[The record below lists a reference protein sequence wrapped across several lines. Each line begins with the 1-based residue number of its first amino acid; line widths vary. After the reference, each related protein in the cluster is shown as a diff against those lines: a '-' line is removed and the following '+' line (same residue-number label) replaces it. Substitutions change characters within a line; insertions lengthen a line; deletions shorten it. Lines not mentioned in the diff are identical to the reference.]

1 MRNPQAVSNF
11 YEENL
16 NNFRSEIHA
25 TIPSVSKRVS
35 TGPILL
41 SRISSFPPR
50 SIYGREW
57 FLQITLMIVM
67 VQHPSASQFV
77 RCSAKGH
84 TLIQALHP
92 SFSNRDPI
100 IQQNLHFHHQID
112 RIRCNPTTPRP
123 HIDIFQSEAD
133 CCWFN
138 SFASYYIKNGTQSAS
153 ISIKKNKKEGS
164 IFFIQKHNRTGWPNR
179 RF

>member
-92 SFSNRDPI
+92 SFSNRLQSYNKI
-100 IQQNLHFHHQID
+100 FIF
-112 RIRCNPTTPRP
+112 TTKSTALDAIPQHP
-123 HIDIFQSEAD
+123 GH
-133 CCWFN
+133 
-138 SFASYYIKNGTQSAS
+138 T
-153 ISIKKNKKEGS
+153 S
-164 IFFIQKHNRTGWPNR
+164 IFFNQKLIAVDSIHLPLIT
-179 RF
+179 